1 MSLSFQFLSYLSH
14 FCYNNHIFL
23 LRQIQLCPTF
33 YFNSPNH
40 KPNLKMINNLFSIFD
55 PASSLLLPLN
65 WFRLSLTLFL
75 IFPSFWALQS
85 PFFMIFKTIISALI
99 SEFSILLKK
108 NKIRILIFI
117 SLFLL
122 ISHTNL
128 LGLLAYSFT
137 STSHLAIT
145 LSLALPF
152 WFGFIIFSI
161 TNNTLNFLAHLV
173 PIGTPAPLIP
183 FMVIIEIIRNI
194 IRPITLSV
202 RLAANIIA
210 GHLLLTLL
218 RNLLPSRTLLIFRSA
233 FGAQTLLIVLETAVA
248 LIQGY
253 VFSILITLYAS
264 EA

>member
-1 MSLSFQFLSYLSH
+1 
-14 FCYNNHIFL
+14 
-23 LRQIQLCPTF
+23 
-33 YFNSPNH
+33 
-40 KPNLKMINNLFSIFD
+40 MINNLFSIFD
-55 PASSLLLPLN
+55 PTSSFPVPLN
-65 WFRLSLTLFL
+65 WLSLSLTLFL
-75 IFPSFWALQS
+75 IFPSYWILRS
-85 PFFMIFKTIISALI
+85 PFIVFLNQVTKTLI
-99 SEFSILLKK
+99 AEFSVLLKN

-117 SLFLL
+117 SLFFI
-122 ISHTNL
+122 ISHTNI

-137 STSHLAIT
+137 STRHLVIT

-152 WFGFIIFSI
+152 WLGFVIFSI
-161 TNNTLNFLAHLV
+161 INNTLNFLAHLV
-173 PIGTPAPLIP
+173 PLGTPGILIP

-218 RNLLPSRTLLIFRSA
+218 RELLPRRTILIFGSA
-233 FGAQTLLIVLETAVA
+233 FAAQTLLIVLEAAVA
-248 LIQGY
+248 IIQAY